1 MKSRVKTNTKQKGK
15 RNTMATLTYTDKQ
28 IRKFEKK
35 ARQNNEMWH
44 KTQDKLYLWKEDELM
59 KKVKK
64 ISDNQ
69 RVDMERAKRKV
80 KASKKTDDQLMNE
93 AMRQNRRERNE
104 AEKKM
109 KEKGEKEK
117 ELLDRRNNARLLMK
131 KKKEEQ
137 KKQEEEEGKY
147 VAEMN
152 QMRDEFIKEY
162 LEENEGHNYSQA
174 HKEFN
179 RSLHKQL
186 EWKKKNME
194 MLQSFGMDSDM
205 AEEHL
210 CKVIE
215 DRKKEVNCEE
225 IVVNESPRL

>member
-1 MKSRVKTNTKQKGK
+1 
-15 RNTMATLTYTDKQ
+15 MATLTFTDKQ
-28 IRKFEKK
+28 IRKMEKK
-35 ARQNNEMWH
+35 ARHNDKQFC
-44 KTQDKLYLWKEDELM
+44 KTKDKQYLWKADEIRE
-59 KKVKK
+59 KVKK
-64 ISDNQ
+64 LSENQ
-69 RVDMERAKRKV
+69 KADMERMKRKV

-93 AMRQNRRERNE
+93 AMRQNRRERDE

-117 ELLDRRNNARLLMK
+117 ELLDRRNKARLLMK

-137 KKQEEEEGKY
+137 KKEEGEEGKY
-147 VAEMN
+147 ITEMN

-162 LEENEGHNYSQA
+162 LERNEGHNYSQA

-186 EWKKKNME
+186 EWKRKNME

>member
-1 MKSRVKTNTKQKGK
+1 MKSIVKDNTKQ
-15 RNTMATLTYTDKQ
+15 NYIMATLTYTDKQ
-28 IRKFEKK
+28 IRKIEKK
-35 ARQNNEMWH
+35 ARHNDEQFR
-44 KTQDKLYLWKEDELM
+44 KTQDKLYLWKADELRE
-59 KKVKK
+59 KVKK

-109 KEKGEKEK
+109 KEKDEKEK
-117 ELLDRRNNARLLMK
+117 ELRDRRNKARLLMK
-131 KKKEEQ
+131 KKKEGQ
-137 KKQEEEEGKY
+137 KKEEEEEGKY
-147 VAEMN
+147 VSEMN
-152 QMRDEFIKEY
+152 QMRDDFIKEY
-162 LEENEGHNYSQA
+162 LEKNEGHNYSQA

-179 RSLHKQL
+179 RALHRQL
-186 EWKKKNME
+186 EWKKKTIE
-194 MLQSFGMDSDM
+194 VLQSFGMDSDM

-210 CKVIE
+210 GKMIE
-215 DRKKEVNCEE
+215 DRKKEVKCEE

>member
-1 MKSRVKTNTKQKGK
+1 
-15 RNTMATLTYTDKQ
+15 MATLTYTDKQ
-28 IRKFEKK
+28 IRKIEKK
-35 ARQNNEMWH
+35 ARHNDEQFR
-44 KTQDKLYLWKEDELM
+44 KTQDKLYLWKADELRE
-59 KKVKK
+59 KVKK

-109 KEKGEKEK
+109 KEKDEKEK
-117 ELLDRRNNARLLMK
+117 ELRDRRNKARLLMK
-131 KKKEEQ
+131 KKKEGQ
-137 KKQEEEEGKY
+137 KKEEEEEGKY
-147 VAEMN
+147 VSEMN
-152 QMRDEFIKEY
+152 QMRDDFIKEY
-162 LEENEGHNYSQA
+162 LEKNEGNNYSQA

-179 RSLHKQL
+179 RALHRQL
-186 EWKKKNME
+186 EWKKKTIE
-194 MLQSFGMDSDM
+194 VLQSFGMDSDM

-210 CKVIE
+210 GKMIE
-215 DRKKEVNCEE
+215 DRKKEVKCEE

>member
-1 MKSRVKTNTKQKGK
+1 
-15 RNTMATLTYTDKQ
+15 MATLTYTDKQ

-35 ARQNNEMWH
+35 ARHNDEQFR
-44 KTQDKLYLWKEDELM
+44 KTQDKLYLWKADELM
-59 KKVKK
+59 KKAEKLTK
-64 ISDNQ
+64 NQ

-117 ELLDRRNNARLLMK
+117 ELLDRRNKIRLLMK

-137 KKQEEEEGKY
+137 KKEEEEEGKY
-147 VAEMN
+147 IAEMN
-152 QMRDEFIKEY
+152 QMRDKFIKEY
-162 LEENEGHNYSQA
+162 LEKNEGHNYSQA

-179 RSLHKQL
+179 RVLHRQR
-186 EWKKKNME
+186 EWKKKNIE

-215 DRKKEVNCEE
+215 DRKKEVNCEG
-225 IVVNESPRL
+225 IDVNESPRL

>member
-1 MKSRVKTNTKQKGK
+1 
-15 RNTMATLTYTDKQ
+15 MAKLTHTDKQ
-28 IRKFEKK
+28 IRKMTKK
-35 ARQNNEMWH
+35 ARQNDEMWR
-44 KTQDKLYLWKEDELM
+44 KTQDKLYLWKADELR
-59 KKVKK
+59 KNAKK
-64 ISDNQ
+64 IADNQ
-69 RVDMERAKRKV
+69 RVDRERMKRKV

-109 KEKGEKEK
+109 KEKDTKEK
-117 ELLDRRNNARLLMK
+117 ELRDRRNNVRVLMK
-131 KKKEEQ
+131 KKNEEQ
-137 KKQEEEEGKY
+137 KKEEEEERKY
-147 VAEMN
+147 ISEMN

-162 LEENEGHNYSQA
+162 LEKNEGHNYSQA

-179 RSLHKQL
+179 RVLHRQR
-186 EWKKKNME
+186 EWKKKTMKKF
-194 MLQSFGMDSDM
+194 QSSGMDSDM
-205 AEEHL
+205 AEEYL